1 MSLECPQDVL
11 NLAKKRYVESMY
23 KVSDIEEKNVRYL
36 SGKCQGILKKKGS
49 VERQCSVTDIEGKKE
64 IRATCLFWEN
74 SGTW

>member
-1 MSLECPQDVL
+1 MSLQCPRSVPG
-11 NLAKKRYVESMY
+11 LAKKRYVESMY

-36 SGKCQGILKKKGS
+36 SGKCQGILKKKMS

-74 SGTW
+74 SGTR